1 MTRAINAVAA
11 LRLILPCLAFLL
23 SIPVPATPA
32 ELPYLQQLQK
42 AATEQKLSEE
52 RTWEVLLHY
61 TRTLSGGYQ
70 SRIDD
75 PAFFL
80 SPRGRV
86 DRQGELAA
94 TLNDFFVPRK
104 DGEATACRFPAR
116 FHWLCSRLGIDPA
129 RLPDYRCS
137 EMDKAL
143 AAVSGHSAVLVFPVG
158 HSNSPAS
165 MFGHTLIRIDSDSKS
180 NLISYAGNYAAE
192 TTDTNGFVYAWKG
205 LTGRYRG
212 FYSLMPYYI
221 KVKEYND
228 LEHRDMWEYRL
239 KLSGAEV
246 KKMLDHIWELQN
258 IKSSYYF
265 IDENCSYNLLFL
277 IEAARPELHLAEKT
291 RFFVLPTQTIDIAL
305 DSGVLGEPG
314 YRPSQGTRIRNIIG
328 QLDSDKRQT
337 ARDLAY
343 GVQAPESLER
353 SPAAASEKIEMLDAA
368 IEFVQFRLARKELSQ
383 EDFNRSYLQLLS
395 QRSRLGAAP
404 AGLYDFAEPSR
415 PESGHSS
422 SKFAAGAGVRRGEGY
437 AELEMQ
443 LALHSL
449 LDPDQGFLRGS
460 QIQFLDT
467 VLDYRLPAEEVRL
480 RSLHLVDIFSITP
493 RDVFFKPMSWKVNT
507 GLDTEVQGNGR
518 DFLVYRLNAGGG
530 FAISSWRGGIWYALG
545 EIDLNAAR
553 ELRAGVSAGPG
564 LEFGAL
570 EQITDWWKL
579 HLSASG
585 FLYRLG
591 DDRTAFKVS
600 AGQNFRLTQNNSLS
614 AIYSVQFVN
623 RHRVGDGRVLWNYYF

>member
-1 MTRAINAVAA
+1 VTRAINAVAA

-42 AATEQKLSEE
+42 AATEQKLSAE

-80 SPRGRV
+80 SPQGRV

-507 GLDTEVQGNGR
+507 GLDTEVLGNGR

>member
-1 MTRAINAVAA
+1 MTRAIKAVAA
-11 LRLILPCLAFLL
+11 LRLILPCLASLL
-23 SIPVPATPA
+23 SLAAPATSA
-32 ELPYLQQLQK
+32 EYPYLAQLQK

-61 TRTLSGGYQ
+61 TKTLSGGYQ

-80 SPRGRV
+80 SPQGRV
-86 DRQGELAA
+86 DREGELAA
-94 TLNDFFVPRK
+94 TLNGFFVPGK

-116 FHWLCSRLGIDPA
+116 FHWLSSRLGIDPT
-129 RLPDYRCS
+129 RLPDYSCS

-239 KLSGAEV
+239 KLSEAEV

-305 DSGVLGEPG
+305 DSGVLGEPS
-314 YRPSQGTRIRNIIG
+314 YRPSQGTRIRNIVG
-328 QLDSDKRQT
+328 QLDGEKRQM

-343 GVQAPESLER
+343 GVRAPESLEQ
-353 SPAAASEKIEMLDAA
+353 SPAAGSEKIEMLDAA

-404 AGLYDFAEPSR
+404 VGLYDFAEPSR

-422 SKFAAGAGVRRGEGY
+422 SKFATGLGVRRGEGY
-437 AELEMQ
+437 AELEVQ

-449 LDPDQGFLRGS
+449 LDPDQGYLRGS

-507 GLDTEVQGNGR
+507 GLDTEVLRNGR
-518 DFLVYRLNAGGG
+518 DYLMYRLNAGGG
-530 FAISSWRGGIWYALG
+530 FAVSSWRGGIWYALG
-545 EIDLNAAR
+545 EIDVNAATQ
-553 ELRAGVSAGPG
+553 LRAGVTAGPG
-564 LEFGAL
+564 LECGAL

-614 AIYSVQFVN
+614 AIYAVQFVN